1 MWFAPL
7 VSLVIIALLAY
18 TNNEALNYATPI
30 LTLWLL
36 APALAWHLS
45 QEETEK
51 KANFS
56 EAQVLFLHA
65 SARKT
70 WSFFEEFVTAEQ
82 NWLPP
87 DNFQEHPTPVIAHRT
102 SPTNMGLSLLA
113 NLTAY
118 DFGYITIKQL
128 AERCD
133 HTLRTMLRLE
143 QYNGHFYNWYD
154 TKSIFPLYPRYVST
168 VDSGN
173 LVGHLLTLR
182 QGLLSALN
190 QPVFSNKLFE
200 GLLTTARIIRDVS
213 RGNDTKHTDKII
225 TLLHDAVSE
234 DTNSLRNVT
243 DVPAMLTTRS
253 HQATE

>member
-154 TKSIFPLYPRYVST
+154 TKSIFP
-168 VDSGN
+168 
-173 LVGHLLTLR
+173 
-182 QGLLSALN
+182 
-190 QPVFSNKLFE
+190 
-200 GLLTTARIIRDVS
+200 
-213 RGNDTKHTDKII
+213 
-225 TLLHDAVSE
+225 
-234 DTNSLRNVT
+234 
-243 DVPAMLTTRS
+243 
-253 HQATE
+253 